1 MAAAA
6 MKTVACMAVLCVLVM
21 GPSAEAAIT
30 CGGIVSKLSPCLP
43 YATHKAPALPPACC
57 SAISSIKAA
66 ASTTADRQAACSCL
80 KSVAGKYAGLDL
92 GLVSSIPGKC
102 NVNIGYPLST
112 TVDCTMVQ

>member
-6 MKTVACMAVLCVLVM
+6 MKTVACVAVLCLLVT
-21 GPSAEAAIT
+21 GQSAEAAIT
-30 CGGIVSKLSPCLP
+30 CGSIVSKLAPCLP
-43 YATHKAPALPPACC
+43 YATHKVAALPSTCC
-57 SAISSIKAA
+57 SAISNIKAA

-92 GLVSSIPGKC
+92 GLVSGIPGKC

-112 TVDCTMVQ
+112 TVDCTKVQ